1 MSCGCGGACCSRDL
15 HPDPWINK
23 ILNDSGVTDP
33 RGGGLHGY
41 ELVDYPGLGFF
52 GIDANAQA
60 AIAASGQTGRVVLSG
75 NVRAY
80 VPGTSNCSA
89 SGISGAAKGVQL
101 VGQGGSL
108 ALTGAVQTGMIT
120 AGAATFGITI
130 AIAGLVGLF
139 STIFSH
145 HAAAVKKEQNVL
157 CTAVPAANNYFD
169 IIDQAVSNGQA
180 DAQHALAALDSL
192 AGDFHSAV
200 SGIYKSCNA
209 ACVMQMCLDAAI
221 TAEKQKYQALAQQ
234 QAAAAAQ
241 AAAQP
246 PPAAPIAPVTASPA
260 PQSPAVVPARPNTVA
275 APGTPASSSYASFY
289 SGGAP
294 AAAPASSMPTWLPIA
309 AGVALLLLVR
319 G

>member
-1 MSCGCGGACCSRDL
+1 MSCGCGGACCDDVAL
-15 HPDPWINK
+15 GYYD
-23 ILNDSGVTDP
+23 
-33 RGGGLHGY
+33 GLGY
-41 ELVDYPGLGFF
+41 ELVDWPGLGFM

-60 AIAASGQTGRVVLSG
+60 AIASSGQAGRVVRG
-75 NVRAY
+75 GGGAAY
-80 VPGTSNCSA
+80 VPGTKDCSA
-89 SGISGAAKGVQL
+89 SGVSGGAKDVQL
-101 VGQGGSL
+101 AGQAGGL
-108 ALTGAVQTGMIT
+108 ALTAVTVPWGGAGTALLATGP
-120 AGAATFGITI
+120 ATFGITI

-139 STIFSH
+139 STIFAH
-145 HAAAVKKEQNVL
+145 HAAAVKKEQSTL
-157 CTAVPAANNYFD
+157 CTAVPAANNYLN
-169 IIDQAVSNGQA
+169 IIDQAVSSGA
-180 DAQHALAALDSL
+180 VDAQHALAALDSL
-192 AGDFHSAV
+192 SSDFRSAV

-209 ACVMQMCLDAAI
+209 ACVMQMCLDAAV
-221 TAEKQKYQALAQQ
+221 AKEKQKYQALAQQ